1 MKKINIKTAKIIIF
15 IIQII
20 AMFAGFIYAC
30 KPDSNGGDTTKN
42 FQYIN
47 HYLDWTKQVFI
58 FKVCVHNYTL
68 SILQACLSFFSF
80 GVLGVLFLF
89 NDFYIYGLVFKYI
102 DSGFLFLA
110 SEILGTIIS
119 ILFSTHL
126 CFEVAAGKINLKR
139 CAQELFYCLL
149 INFMIFFI
157 AAQLEANIIFE

>member
-1 MKKINIKTAKIIIF
+1 MKKINIETAKIIIF

-20 AMFAGFIYAC
+20 VMFAGFIYAF
-30 KPDSNGGDTTKN
+30 KTDSNCGDTTKN

-89 NDFYIYGLVFKYI
+89 NDFYIYGLV
-102 DSGFLFLA
+102 LN
-110 SEILGTIIS
+110 IS
-119 ILFSTHL
+119 I
-126 CFEVAAGKINLKR
+126 VV
-139 CAQELFYCLL
+139 
-149 INFMIFFI
+149 FFFLRPKFWE
-157 AAQLEANIIFE
+157 Q